1 MGEAIAKKRHRPR
14 FQLSSLTRRNLEKF
28 SRHKLA
34 LLGLGIIVVMILMCA
49 LAPVFTSYDP
59 TVISLGNR
67 AQPPSLQHPFGTDK
81 IGRDVFARVL
91 YGGRISIVIGL
102 SGALGG
108 MLLGVFLGSLC
119 GYFGGKLDAIIVKLA
134 ELVSIVPQILLVL
147 VLVTILGQGV
157 QNLIYVFVCTGWVA
171 TFRMVRG
178 RFFSLR
184 EESFV
189 EACRVF
195 GLSDLSIAFKH
206 ILPNCLGPV
215 IVQLTLNTAGFILQE
230 AALSFI
236 GLGVP
241 SGTPTWGNIM
251 NAAKEIVSIN
261 QYPWVWLAPGL
272 AIALFVLGINFF
284 GDGLR
289 DALDPKQI

>member
-1 MGEAIAKKRHRPR
+1 MSEAVLSGAKKPRPR
-14 FQLSSLTRRNLEKF
+14 VSSLTKRNLEKF

-34 LLGLGIIVVMILMCA
+34 LLGLGILVVMILLCV
-49 LAPVFTSYDP
+49 LAPVLTPYDP
-59 TVISLGNR
+59 TKISLTDRTQIPN
-67 AQPPSLQHPFGTDK
+67 AQHLFGTDK
-81 IGRDVFARVL
+81 IGRDVFARIL
-91 YGGRISIVIGL
+91 YGGRISILIGL

-108 MLLGVFLGSLC
+108 MVLGILLGSMC
-119 GYFGGKLDAIIVKLA
+119 GYFGGWLDAVVVKIA

-147 VLVTILGQGV
+147 VLVTILGQGI
-157 QNLIYVFVCTGWVA
+157 QNLVYVFVCTGWVA

-184 EESFV
+184 EEGFV
-189 EACRVF
+189 EACRAF
-195 GLSDLSIAFKH
+195 GVNSLSIAFKH

-215 IVQLTLNTAGFILQE
+215 VVQLTLNTAGFILQE

-241 SGTPTWGNIM
+241 SSVPTWGNIM
-251 NAAKEIVSIN
+251 NAAREIIVISN
-261 QYPWVWLAPGL
+261 YPWLWIPPGIT
-272 AIALFVLGINFF
+272 IALFVLGVNFF

-289 DALDPKQI
+289 DVLDPNQL